1 MYKNIK
7 LNKNVYTNIWSKT
20 GQAKP
25 VHTCHLSKEGKT
37 HIQQSGTGQVRQ
49 EIFAIPIKNYILM
62 FSCISIPPRK
72 LTPQTKL
79 SPTVNQLHVH
89 VKA

>member
-7 LNKNVYTNIWSKT
+7 LNKIIYTNIWSRT
-20 GQAKP
+20 GKAKP

-37 HIQQSGTGQVRQ
+37 PIEQSGTGPVRQ
-49 EIFAIPIKNYILM
+49 EIFAIPIKNDILM
-62 FSCISIPPRK
+62 FSCISIHPRK

-79 SPTVNQLHVH
+79 SPVINKLHVH